1 MNELVQRG
9 VFGGIYV
16 AIVVGVL
23 VFFPPV
29 IPGLFAV
36 FSVMCLLEVNA
47 LSGFD
52 KPSPGLWLVWLG
64 VWVSVSIHSIAPYA
78 LMVAAIASMVFL
90 FQSKQHR
97 KLWFRS
103 LYVIQPFVLSVA
115 ALHFE
120 FIEPPF
126 LLFVFMTIWLNDT
139 GAYLSGKNFGKTLLA
154 PLISPKKTWEGFLG
168 GTILAVLVMLI
179 PIPIFADYSLL
190 FKGSVAFLVALSA
203 TVGDLIQSRMKRKAG
218 VKDSG
223 KIMPGHGGAFDRLDS
238 FIFALP
244 IALFFAVAYTFF

>member
-1 MNELVQRG
+1 MNELAKRG
-9 VFGGIYV
+9 LFGGIYV
-16 AIVVGVL
+16 AIVAGVL
-23 VFFPPV
+23 LFFPPM
-29 IPGLFAV
+29 IPALFAI

-47 LSGFD
+47 LSGFH
-52 KPSPGLWLVWLG
+52 KPSPALWLVWLG
-64 VWVSVSIHSIAPYA
+64 VWVSVIIHAIAPYA
-78 LMVAAIASMVFL
+78 LILAGSSSLYFL
-90 FQSKQHR
+90 FKSKAHR
-97 KLWFRS
+97 RLWFRS

-115 ALHFE
+115 ALYFE
-120 FIEPPF
+120 FIEPAF
-126 LLFVFMTIWLNDT
+126 LLFVFMTIWFNDT

-154 PLISPKKTWEGFLG
+154 PRISPKKTLEGFIG
-168 GTILAVLVMLI
+168 GTVLAVLVMFI
-179 PIPIFADYSLL
+179 PFPIFVDYSLL

-203 TVGDLIQSRMKRKAG
+203 TLGDLIQSRMKRKAG